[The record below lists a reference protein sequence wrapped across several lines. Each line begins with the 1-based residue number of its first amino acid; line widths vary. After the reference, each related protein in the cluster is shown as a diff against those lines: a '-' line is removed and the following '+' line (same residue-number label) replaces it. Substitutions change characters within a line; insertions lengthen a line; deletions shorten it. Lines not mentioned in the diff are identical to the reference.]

1 MAEGHLDGAPS
12 EIRAKMRF
20 QSVISP
26 TWLRAARRRTRGW
39 IGVWLWAA
47 AHTTLAPMLLN
58 AISAHAA
65 EPVDFVG
72 SSICGGCHAAQKALW
87 STSHH
92 ALAMQ
97 KPTGV
102 TVLGNFTNAQFEH
115 FGVTTTFSRVGDKFM
130 VRTDGPDGSLHD
142 YEIAYTF
149 GVYPLQQYLIE
160 FPDGRIQALSV
171 AWDARAKSAGG
182 QRWFHLYPNE
192 AIPHDDPLHWTG
204 LYQNW
209 NFSCAECH
217 STDVHKNYDATTN
230 RYRTTWS
237 EIDVACEACHGAAS
251 RHVAWARHENTD
263 PDKGF
268 TVAFKERAEATW
280 TIDPATG
287 NARRSTLQPLRTEL
301 ETCGR
306 CHSRRA
312 ELSEDWR
319 PGQSLS
325 STHLVSLI
333 ERHLYRADGQIDDEV
348 YEYGSFRQSKMFAKG
363 VTCSDCHD
371 QHSLEL
377 RASGDGV
384 CLQCHAA
391 GKYETAEHNFHGQ
404 VSPPV
409 ACISCHMPT
418 KTYMVVHVRHDHSF
432 RIPRP
437 DRTVSLGIPN
447 VCNGCHQD
455 KSPEWAAAAIGH
467 RFGAVRK
474 GFQNFVDALHA
485 ARSESLAA
493 PDLLHRTLTEPQ
505 TPGIAVATAYAESA
519 HYLNPTLIAD
529 LRRGLS
535 DGDPLIRLGALRGLE
550 GVAPDQ
556 GWALAGRLLSD
567 PVLAVRVE
575 ATSLLAAVPTASLS
589 ADDRQRFERA
599 TQEYV
604 EVQRLAAD
612 RPEGRVTLGAFF
624 AQRGQTDEAEAEYRA
639 AMKLAP
645 RSIPAYVNLADLY
658 RGLGRDKEGEKVL
671 REALALAPADAAV
684 HYALGLL
691 LVRRHDMQEATAMLA
706 KAAELDPQRAH
717 YAYVYA
723 IALNSAGQHD
733 EARGLLEANHTK
745 HPADRETLRGLV
757 SLANDAGDGQAA
769 AHWAELLAR
778 LNASEP
784 SETR

>member
-1 MAEGHLDGAPS
+1 MIS
-12 EIRAKMRF
+12 RIRSSAGRC
-20 QSVISP
+20 
-26 TWLRAARRRTRGW
+26 RTRCGLH
-39 IGVWLWAA
+39 IFLLVAMATATLWAA
-47 AHTTLAPMLLN
+47 LSYVMPTGAAEPPSYVGAGTC
-58 AISAHAA
+58 SECHAA
-65 EPVDFVG
+65 ET
-72 SSICGGCHAAQKALW
+72 SRW
-87 STSHH
+87 RTSHH

-97 KPTGV
+97 TAAPA
-102 TVLGNFTNAQFEH
+102 TVLGDFANATYEH
-115 FGVTTTFSRVGDKFM
+115 YGVTTTFSRSGDKFM
-130 VRTDGPDGSLHD
+130 VRTDGPDGALHD
-142 YEIAYTF
+142 YPVGYTF

-160 FPDGRIQALSV
+160 FPDGRMQALSI
-171 AWDARAKSAGG
+171 AWDTRPKAEGG

-217 STDVHKNYDATTN
+217 STDVHKNYDAAKN
-230 RYRTTWS
+230 RYHTTWS
-237 EIDVACEACHGAAS
+237 EIDVACEACHGAGS
-251 RHVAWARHENTD
+251 RHVAWAKHENAD
-263 PDKGF
+263 PDKGLE
-268 TVAFKERAEATW
+268 ASFKEHAEALW
-280 TIDPATG
+280 TIDPKTG
-287 NARRSTLQPLRTEL
+287 NAQRDALQPLRTEL

-312 ELSEDWR
+312 ELSETWR

-333 ERHLYRADGQIDDEV
+333 ERHLYHVDGQIEDEV

-371 QHSLEL
+371 PHSLEL

-384 CLQCHAA
+384 CLQCHAGA
-391 GKYETAEHNFHGQ
+391 KYQAATHSFHEK
-404 VSPPV
+404 VVPPLTCV
-409 ACISCHMPT
+409 SCHMPSR
-418 KTYMVVHVRHDHSF
+418 TYMVVHVRHDHSF

-437 DRTVSLGIPN
+437 DRTASFGTPN
-447 VCNGCHQD
+447 TCNNCHQD
-455 KSPEWAAAAIGH
+455 KSPQWAAAAIG
-467 RFGAVRK
+467 RWYGPERK
-474 GFQNFVDALHA
+474 GYQNFAEALHA
-485 ARSESLAA
+485 ARTDSPAA
-493 PDLLHRTLTEPQ
+493 ASLLHQIVTDAR
-505 TPGIAVATAYAESA
+505 TPGIAVATAFAEMPR
-519 HYLNPTLIAD
+519 YLTPKLVAD
-529 LRRGLS
+529 LRGGLT
-535 DGDPLIRLGALRGLE
+535 DIDPLIRLGALRGLE

-556 GWALAGRLLSD
+556 RWSFAGRLLTD

-575 ATSLLAAVPTASLS
+575 ATSLLAAVPMAGLS
-589 ADDRQRFERA
+589 ADDRQRFEHA

-639 AMKLAP
+639 AMKFAP

-671 REALALAPADAAV
+671 REALALAPDNAAV

-733 EARGLLEANHTK
+733 EARRLLETSHTQ